1 MPGRDVIT
9 KITDTVE
16 TAVLKVNDLGRSSA
30 SIDVDIHSKKNEG
43 SSDDFEKKAESDNEI
58 DNDTQI
64 VKSEGEEAADPV
76 IPDIEESEDE
86 SAKDTES
93 HVLVNQLHELL
104 LSAPLSNDYIVCV
117 DAVPYLNIDTTMA
130 LLPGLDEKAFS
141 EEPYFQLTF
150 REGSLDGMWIVR
162 DIDDLRL
169 VQLGDNCAGFQL
181 TYHEPR
187 RPTTLKSL
195 FNTSMYQALV
205 INDESSVENSAPR
218 PKQTLE
224 LPPHV

>member
-1 MPGRDVIT
+1 MPGRDAIT

-117 DAVPYLNIDTTMA
+117 DAVPYLNIDATMA
-130 LLPGLDEKAFS
+130 LLPGLDEKHS
-141 EEPYFQLTF
+141 
-150 REGSLDGMWIVR
+150 V
-162 DIDDLRL
+162 
-169 VQLGDNCAGFQL
+169 
-181 TYHEPR
+181 
-187 RPTTLKSL
+187 KSPIS
-195 FNTSMYQALV
+195 N
-205 INDESSVENSAPR
+205 
-218 PKQTLE
+218 
-224 LPPHV
+224 